1 MAQRSFFS
9 KIISLD
15 KLLDAQWPLFVALT
29 LLFFLRIPNLV
40 EPYWYGDEGIYLTI
54 GQSLNK
60 GLVLYKDII
69 DHKTPLIYF
78 LAQTHT
84 QLNFRLLLLGWMLVT
99 TTCFYYFAQKLF
111 AYKKLPTT
119 LATLL
124 FVLATTLPAFEGH
137 IPNGELFVLG
147 FVLMGMLIISRTNL
161 MDAVLELPEKAK
173 KTSFLTYMAAG
184 GFFSL
189 GILTKVPALFDFVA
203 VFAASI
209 FPITAPFFME
219 KKQWFQSS
227 LTLLYTHLTRYW
239 VPLLIGSIVPILLSV
254 LFFVA
259 KGAGQE
265 YLDFGLLYN
274 FRYAGS
280 WGLPFTNPVLLFLF
294 TLPGKTLVLAAST
307 LVLVALKKYLTPT
320 YQFILLWFGL
330 SLFASLLSNRPYPHY
345 YLQIAP
351 AVSLLAA
358 LLLTETIQVLKNVRQ
373 TLSRALLGPLL
384 GIIYLVVFVAIL
396 LLLRVGTYQVVSYY
410 TSFFALTQGKITAAE
425 YAQKFDGH
433 MRDNYKAVA
442 IMEQCPDDYFFIW
455 GTNPMLYALADRI
468 PTGRFT
474 VSFHIADFNAYEETY
489 NDLVE
494 KKPSFI
500 VVMDR
505 ETSDFPEF
513 YSYLHKEYV
522 QTPFEFDTF
531 TLWNRIDCTVTNY

>member
-1 MAQRSFFS
+1 MYS
-9 KIISLD
+9 
-15 KLLDAQWPLFVALT
+15 
-29 LLFFLRIPNLV
+29 
-40 EPYWYGDEGIYLTI
+40 
-54 GQSLNK
+54 
-60 GLVLYKDII
+60 
-69 DHKTPLIYF
+69 
-78 LAQTHT
+78 
-84 QLNFRLLLLGWMLVT
+84 
-99 TTCFYYFAQKLF
+99 
-111 AYKKLPTT
+111 
-119 LATLL
+119 
-124 FVLATTLPAFEGH
+124 
-137 IPNGELFVLG
+137 
-147 FVLMGMLIISRTNL
+147 
-161 MDAVLELPEKAK
+161 
-173 KTSFLTYMAAG
+173 
-184 GFFSL
+184 
-189 GILTKVPALFDFVA
+189 
-203 VFAASI
+203 
-209 FPITAPFFME
+209 
-219 KKQWFQSS
+219 
-227 LTLLYTHLTRYW
+227 
-239 VPLLIGSIVPILLSV
+239 LLSV